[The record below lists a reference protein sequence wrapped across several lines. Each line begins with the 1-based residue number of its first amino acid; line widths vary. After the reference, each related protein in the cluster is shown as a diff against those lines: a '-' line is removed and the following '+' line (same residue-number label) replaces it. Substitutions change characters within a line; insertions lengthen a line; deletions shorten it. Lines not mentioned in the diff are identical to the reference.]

1 MKITRKIISGR
12 KITNHPFIGGRRWKH
27 FEKTEGL
34 MRNDLVDKFRGI
46 VQEQIHVS
54 QSPKF
59 LRPFGL

>member
-1 MKITRKIISGR
+1 
-12 KITNHPFIGGRRWKH
+12 
-27 FEKTEGL
+27 